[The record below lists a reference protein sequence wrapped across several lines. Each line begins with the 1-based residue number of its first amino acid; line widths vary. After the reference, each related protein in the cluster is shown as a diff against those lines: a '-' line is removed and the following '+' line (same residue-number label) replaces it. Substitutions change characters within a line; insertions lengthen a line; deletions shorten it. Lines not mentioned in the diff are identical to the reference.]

1 MRLALLGPAEGQPGP
16 LESAVR
22 FVLSIEGVDRA
33 LYLGIDGALDAI
45 VRKLATHL
53 VGDNPSA
60 DAVWS
65 RSARACLRATASQI
79 DEYIV
84 AERARSRLR
93 LFESLPDAETRAV
106 EMLGGTLAVMI
117 YDKERLDEEDLLPAR
132 ILSFGK
138 SRTPVVKQVGKR
150 WFLSPGTL
158 AEGGIMLLEDTDN
171 GILLT
176 LLDPD
181 GRTLRRETLATPSTA
196 KVRVSGAPG

>member
-22 FVLSIEGVDRA
+22 LVLSTDGVDRA
-33 LYLGIDGALDAI
+33 LYLGIDGALDAV
-45 VRKLATHL
+45 VRKLATEL
-53 VGDNPSA
+53 VGDNPST
-60 DAVWS
+60 DAVWA
-65 RSARACLRATASQI
+65 RSARACLRSPAPEI

-84 AERARSRLR
+84 AERARLRLR

-106 EMLGGTLAVMI
+106 EMLGGTLALMI

-132 ILSFGK
+132 ILTFGK
-138 SRTPVVKQVGKR
+138 SRTSVVKQVGKR
-150 WFLSPGTL
+150 WFLSPGFIG
-158 AEGGIMLLEDTDN
+158 EGGVMLLEDTDS

-176 LLDPD
+176 LLDSG

-196 KVRVSGAPG
+196 KVRVSGASG

>member
-1 MRLALLGPAEGQPGP
+1 
-16 LESAVR
+16 
-22 FVLSIEGVDRA
+22 
-33 LYLGIDGALDAI
+33 
-45 VRKLATHL
+45 
-53 VGDNPSA
+53 
-60 DAVWS
+60 VWS
-65 RSARACLRATASQI
+65 RSARACLRASSTQI
-79 DEYIV
+79 DDYIV

-93 LFESLPDAETRAV
+93 LLESLPDAETRAV

-132 ILSFGK
+132 VLAFGR

-150 WFLSPGTL
+150 WFLSPGTFP
-158 AEGGIMLLEDTDN
+158 EGGVMILEDTDN

-176 LLDPD
+176 LLDAD